1 MSNKLQFFQE
11 KMNKLIAESEESD
24 VKDFTYNLILLVWSE
39 VCGVPDPEIDE
50 TTVESMI
57 IEIEQSLEIM
67 NPELKLD
74 VKALEELLNCVKS
87 YQESE

>member
-1 MSNKLQFFQE
+1 MSNRLEHFQD

-74 VKALEELLNCVKS
+74 VKALEELLNSVKS
-87 YQESE
+87 YQEAE

>member
-1 MSNKLQFFQE
+1 MSNKLEHFQE
-11 KMNKLIAESEESD
+11 KLNKLIAESEESD

-39 VCGVPDPEIDE
+39 VCGVPNPEIDE
-50 TTVESMI
+50 SIIESMI

-67 NPELKLD
+67 NPELKSD
-74 VKALEELLNCVKS
+74 VKALENLLNSVKS

>member
-1 MSNKLQFFQE
+1 MSNKLEHFQE
-11 KMNKLIAESEESD
+11 KMNILIAESEESD

-74 VKALEELLNCVKS
+74 VKALEELLNSVKS
-87 YQESE
+87 YQEAE

>member
-1 MSNKLQFFQE
+1 MSNKLEHFQE
-11 KMNKLIAESEESD
+11 KMNILIAESEESD

>member
-1 MSNKLQFFQE
+1 MDNKLEYFQQ

-50 TTVESMI
+50 STVESMI

-67 NPELKLD
+67 NPELKSD
-74 VKALEELLNCVKS
+74 VKALEELLNSLKL
-87 YQESE
+87 YRESE